1 MILPTLLNTSTTGNT
16 CRCSAREGCS
26 PSAIGDIREVDKF
39 ISCSQHCGTFFL
51 AIPFLRD
58 LKRHLNHACS
68 IAKISTFHC
77 LENMPVGFVTGALA
91 HDGTS
96 SNVLHV
102 CVDYFTAWLLLL
114 QVSQWGWFLHIMAC
128 LCACCKV
135 FQPACMLWA
144 ASRMVLF
151 PTLCLHAD
159 CSL

>member
-1 MILPTLLNTSTTGNT
+1 MNDPSNTSTTGNT
-16 CRCSAREGCS
+16 CRCSEREGCS
-26 PSAIGDIREVDKF
+26 PSVIGDIREVDKF
-39 ISCSQHCGTFFL
+39 ISCSQHFGTFFL

-58 LKRHLNHACS
+58 LKRHLNHAYSKLAYC
-68 IAKISTFHC
+68 KTSTFHC

-91 HDGTS
+91 HDATS
-96 SNVLHV
+96 SNVYLG
-102 CVDYFTAWLLLL
+102 YFTAWLLLL

-135 FQPACMLWA
+135 FQPVCMFWA

-151 PTLCLHAD
+151 PTVCLNAD